1 MTYQELTEG
10 MSQWLNSQM
19 RLADLDRLLI
29 RYFHG
34 ILQKNS
40 KDDKPLIKVE
50 TEMAV
55 NMLVWEA
62 NEAMRQELLANDP
75 KTRDRTDM
83 LCYSACSL
91 IGYLE
96 EAGVISWNNM
106 GEWFDCLGEI
116 RDRSTAFFLG
126 LDAVAEQEAEQEA
139 QLRKKGLLPPSSLP
153 RRSLNLE
160 RDSRGIKS
168 EETIVADLMGLLGL
182 DKNNVKESRIMR
194 CFLFGGDDDGG
205 MIRLPYVNR
214 LAFLLRELRGMKPKG
229 FPHNAYKLAEAWFLN
244 SKGYK
249 IKIKN
254 LKVLASQFK
263 DAEAETKT
271 RNLLQAN
278 ISKA

>member
-1 MTYQELTEG
+1 MTYNELTEG
-10 MSQWLNSQM
+10 IIKLWKENARLKDVNALTKEYFRAAQQRAGGNRKWLESEVTWTVEDLTREAYTAMQREENDNSQ
-19 RLADLDRLLI
+19 R
-29 RYFHG
+29 
-34 ILQKNS
+34 
-40 KDDKPLIKVE
+40 E
-50 TEMAV
+50 
-55 NMLVWEA
+55 
-62 NEAMRQELLANDP
+62 
-75 KTRDRTDM
+75 RTDL
-83 LCYSACSL
+83 LCLVIINL

-96 EAGVISWNNM
+96 EFGIISWTRMALWLQNI
-106 GEWFDCLGEI
+106 GELK
-116 RDRSTAFFLG
+116 DRGTAYFLG
-126 LDAVAEQEAEQEA
+126 LDAVAEQEA

-182 DKNNVKESRIMR
+182 DKNNVKESRMMR

-214 LAFLLRELRGMKPKG
+214 LAFLLRELREMKPKG

-249 IKIKN
+249 IKIKS
-254 LKVLASQFK
+254 LKVLASQFR
-263 DAEAETKT
+263 DAETEGKIRT
-271 RNLLQAN
+271 LLQAN